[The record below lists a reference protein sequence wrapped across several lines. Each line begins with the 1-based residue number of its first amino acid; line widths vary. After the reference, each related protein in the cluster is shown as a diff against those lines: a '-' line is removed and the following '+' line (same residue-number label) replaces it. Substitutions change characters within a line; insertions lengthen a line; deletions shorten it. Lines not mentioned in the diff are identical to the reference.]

1 MSQADPSRH
10 IDASLHGSRPK
21 VQETTSPISELQ
33 GADAGAMPS
42 RGRRGGV
49 VEKDTDCVKKDPG
62 INAGSPEMGGSRNE
76 LEELTQ
82 LLRGA
87 NAVSEAAADGGPNI
101 TVASDSNAAI
111 GAASNPP
118 NAKARHQSL
127 CTHFVRDAVAF
138 RFINLKHVATEKQF
152 AGVFTKP
159 PTAPMLLL
167 LHSMMNGTAA
177 APLMARLYQ

>member
-1 MSQADPSRH
+1 MANQVVSILPA
-10 IDASLHGSRPK
+10 
-21 VQETTSPISELQ
+21 ISTGEAEL
-33 GADAGAMPS
+33 
-42 RGRRGGV
+42 
-49 VEKDTDCVKKDPG
+49 
-62 INAGSPEMGGSRNE
+62 NALQTGTREAIGMRA
-76 LEELTQ
+76 TQ
-82 LLRGA
+82 LFLDDFERDSEPSWRGPIPVWA
-87 NAVSEAAADGGPNI
+87 RRDVARFADFSEAAAEGGPNI

-152 AGVFTKP
+152 ADVFTKP